1 MLSESISMIIKNLE
15 KKLEDSKEVL
25 NHKLNM
31 IESKRKKKDKQF
43 LKIND
48 RSSLYLNITAIIFNI
63 INELF

>member
-1 MLSESISMIIKNLE
+1 MLSESISMKIKNLE

-48 RSSLYLNITAIIFNI
+48 RSSLYLNITAIIFN
-63 INELF
+63 F

>member
-1 MLSESISMIIKNLE
+1 MLSESISMKIKNLE
-15 KKLEDSKEVL
+15 KKLEDLREVL

>member
-1 MLSESISMIIKNLE
+1 VLSESISMIIKNLE

>member
-1 MLSESISMIIKNLE
+1 MLSESISMKIKNLE